1 MDTDKLVKAIQ
12 TIVKEEINESLPKLV
27 RAGVKKEMGKV
38 QKENKQLREV
48 IKEIKREINRGGGQ
62 SSNNLDEFNQ
72 THHLDNNVNNQ
83 PKSEELTK
91 NKSIN
96 EILANTQP
104 LSEYE
109 KNKGNGGDSDF
120 RTMKFDTKST
130 DTLGQ
135 KSIADKMGYG
145 DMKPQG
151 NQGNSQGLG
160 AKTGVPGLDKVLNR
174 DNSELVKAWDKS
186 KSFRP
191 GQ

>member
-48 IKEIKREINRGGGQ
+48 IKEIKREIKQGDRQ
-62 SSNNLDEFNQ
+62 VSNNLAEFNQ
-72 THHLDNNVNNQ
+72 TQHLDDSMNNQ
-83 PKSEELTK
+83 TKHRELSK

-109 KNKGNGGDSDF
+109 KNKGNSGDSEF
-120 RTMKFDTKST
+120 RTMKFDTEST
-130 DTLGQ
+130 HTLGQ

-151 NQGNSQGLG
+151 NQSNPQGLG
-160 AKTGVPGLDKVLNR
+160 VKTGVPGLDKVLNR
-174 DNSELVKAWDKS
+174 DNSKLVKAWDKS